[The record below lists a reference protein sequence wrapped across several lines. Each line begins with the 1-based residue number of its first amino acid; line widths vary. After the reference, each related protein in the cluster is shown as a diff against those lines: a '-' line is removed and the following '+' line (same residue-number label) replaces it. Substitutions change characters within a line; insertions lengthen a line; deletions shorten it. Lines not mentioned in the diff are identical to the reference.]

1 MSRCAP
7 ADGSALGAM
16 PPPLPIR
23 AAEVAPQAWRNG
35 GGRTRELFAWPAG
48 PDWTLRLSLADIEA
62 DGPFSAFPGVQ
73 RWFAVIEGAGV
84 VLGLAA
90 GALRLTPASEPLCFD
105 GAEAPACRLIGGPTR
120 DLNLMLRG
128 GVRGCLLR
136 AVDGAPWTEP
146 WPWRACFST
155 GAARWYGDGGQQVD
169 LRAATLLC
177 ALGPAPCRIVAHD
190 AAAPMF
196 WIGADVD
203 LAEAAA

>member
-1 MSRCAP
+1 MNRLGDRTAITP
-7 ADGSALGAM
+7 ALTPLSAAD
-16 PPPLPIR
+16 
-23 AAEVAPQAWRNG
+23 VAPQAWRNG
-35 GGRTRELFAWPAG
+35 AGRTRELLAWPAAA
-48 PDWTLRLSLADIEA
+48 DWRLRVSLADIEA
-62 DGPFSAFPGVQ
+62 DGPFSAFADVQ

-84 VLGLAA
+84 VLELPA
-90 GALRLTPASEPLCFD
+90 GSRRLTVASEPLSFD
-105 GAEAPACRLIGGPTR
+105 GGAAPACRLVDGPTR

-177 ALGPAPCRIVAHD
+177 GLGPAPCRLVARD

-196 WIGADVD
+196 WIGADVA
-203 LAEAAA
+203 LAEPAA